1 MSKHAWRWL
10 GISLAALTLVA
21 GLAAGLAWRSYER
34 FLLTPLVTADNIAGS
49 TAELRV
55 RPGDTI
61 YGMLDQLERRGIT
74 SRDWRWQ
81 VLLRLRPGTMQ
92 AGEYALPAGLTPV
105 DLLELLA
112 SGNVIQYRFT
122 LVEGWNY
129 RQLRSALLAEERL
142 SVAADRLA
150 EDRVMAEIG
159 SDLPHP
165 EGWFLPE
172 TYSYTATDDAL
183 DLLRRA
189 HAAMRQ
195 VLDEVWAKRAD
206 ELPLDSAYELLTL
219 ASIVEKESS
228 LAAERPRIAGVF
240 VRRLQQNWRLET
252 DPTVIYGIGER
263 YDGNIRR
270 RDLREPTPYNTYVIR
285 GLPPTPI
292 AMPGKEA
299 LRATAN
305 PAEESAMF
313 FVADGDGGHVF
324 STTLEEHN
332 RAVEDFL
339 RWYRN
344 RENAAAKAATE
355 SDP

>member
-1 MSKHAWRWL
+1 MNTGAWRWL
-10 GISLAALTLVA
+10 GVTLAVLALGSA
-21 GLAAGLAWRSYER
+21 LAAGLAWRSYER
-34 FLLTPLVTADNIAGS
+34 FLATPMVIADATSQG
-49 TAELRV
+49 TTVLRV
-55 RPGDTI
+55 RPGDTL

-105 DLLELLA
+105 GLLELLA
-112 SGNVIQYRFT
+112 SGEVIQYRFT

-129 RQLRSALLAEERL
+129 RQLRKALLAEERL
-142 SVAADRLA
+142 AVAPERLA
-150 EDRVMAEIG
+150 DNQVMTEIG

-172 TYSYTATDDAL
+172 TYSYTASDNAI

-189 HAAMRQ
+189 HADMQHA
-195 VLDEVWAKRAD
+195 LEDAWATRAD
-206 ELPLDSAYELLTL
+206 DLPLASPYELLIL

-228 LAAERPRIAGVF
+228 LAAERPRVAGVF

-252 DPTVIYGIGER
+252 DPTVIYGLGDD

-270 RDLREPTPYNTYVIR
+270 RDLRESTPYNTYVIR

-292 AMPGKEA
+292 AMPGA
-299 LRATAN
+299 ATLQATAH

-313 FVADGDGGHVF
+313 FVADGEGGHVF
-324 STTLEEHN
+324 SSTLEEHN

-344 RENAAAKAATE
+344 RDKAAAKTPPE
-355 SDP
+355 SD